1 MTVLGASALGIGAV
15 FLVLYIKPQ
24 QKEMAVLLGI
34 STVLVLFSASVRN
47 AAGACAQIMQYAVEE
62 GLQENMQTLLKGL
75 GIALTGQIAADI
87 CREAGE
93 SVIGNHL
100 EQFARIEILLLS
112 LPMAVQLLRFVREML
127 G

>member
-15 FLVLYIKPQ
+15 FLVLYLKPQ
-24 QKEMAVLLGI
+24 QKEIAAVLGI
-34 STVLVLFSASVRN
+34 CAILLLFSSSVRR
-47 AAGACAQIMQYAVEE
+47 AADACTQIMQYAAEE

-75 GIALTGQIAADI
+75 GIALTGHIAADI

-112 LPMAVQLLRFVREML
+112 LPMAVQLLALVREML